1 MYVTKNAP
9 WKHDENKKNSN
20 LEIGGSRTR
29 LASTNENPH
38 QSKKT
43 QLKKEAA
50 LAASTSEQRESCSKN
65 TTARARNRS
74 TEENIDRCLAKRQK
88 TKLEKR
94 PHRI

>member
-1 MYVTKNAP
+1 MKTRKIQTLKPAAQEQDWLP
-9 WKHDENKKNSN
+9 PMRILTN
-20 LEIGGSRTR
+20 L
-29 LASTNENPH
+29 
-38 QSKKT
+38 KKT